1 MTGQTSLQGRRIL
14 AVEDEMLAA
23 MMLEDILQ
31 NAGCKVIRAGHLAQA
46 TLLAQERDID
56 AAVLDVNLHGLRSY
70 PVADALGARGIPFVF
85 ATGYGD
91 TDLLELYPGC
101 PVIAKPYKDIDL
113 IAALAAVISA
123 VSSVGQH
130 LSRSAD

>member
-1 MTGQTSLQGRRIL
+1 MTGRASLQGRTIL

-31 NAGCKVIRAGHLAQA
+31 NAGCDVIGAGHLEQA
-46 TLLAQERDID
+46 TLLARERDID

-70 PVADALGARGIPFVF
+70 PVADALGARGIPFLFV
-85 ATGYGD
+85 TGYGE
-91 TDLLELYPGC
+91 TDLREVYPGR
-101 PVIAKPYKDIDL
+101 PVITKPYNDSDF

-123 VSSVGQH
+123 VPRV
-130 LSRSAD
+130 R